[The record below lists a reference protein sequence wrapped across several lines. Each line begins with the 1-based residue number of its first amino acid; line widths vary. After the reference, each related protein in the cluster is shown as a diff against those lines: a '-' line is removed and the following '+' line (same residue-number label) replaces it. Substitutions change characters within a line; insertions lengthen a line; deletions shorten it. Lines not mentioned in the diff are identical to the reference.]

1 MYNNNSNQ
9 GQLKNQNLKITL
21 NHTSNNAH
29 PFPSDTRSSQDQTT
43 QLIAK
48 INSLAKQLR
57 SEQSRNES
65 LEKFINNQKNKLSND
80 DVNSRVYAVH
90 KEALQRQV
98 NELTE
103 RLMSKEREVELSF
116 MK

>member
-1 MYNNNSNQ
+1 M
-9 GQLKNQNLKITL
+9 KITL
-21 NHTSNNAH
+21 NNNTSNDVK
-29 PFPSDTRSSQDQTT
+29 PFPSNTKSSQDQTT

>member
-1 MYNNNSNQ
+1 
-9 GQLKNQNLKITL
+9 
-21 NHTSNNAH
+21 
-29 PFPSDTRSSQDQTT
+29 
-43 QLIAK
+43 
-48 INSLAKQLR
+48 
-57 SEQSRNES
+57 
-65 LEKFINNQKNKLSND
+65 
-80 DVNSRVYAVH
+80 VNSRVYAVH